1 MYLAHNS
8 QKRLRIDVAE
18 AKRLRVSIRRI
29 LEKDQLLT
37 LNERELLAT
46 YAKYRID
53 SVALWGHN
61 SRIKAFQIATGDI
74 LTQICGTEREGKL
87 DPAFSAVEN
96 SVHSAVMARKK
107 YSLRSR

>member
-1 MYLAHNS
+1 MSLAHNS
-8 QKRLRIDVAE
+8 QKRLRISAVE
-18 AKRLRVSIRRI
+18 AKRLRVSIRHI

-53 SVALWGHN
+53 SVASWRHD

-74 LTQICGTEREGKL
+74 LNKICGIEREGKL
-87 DPAFSAVEN
+87 DSAFIALEN
-96 SVHSAVMARKK
+96 GVHTAIMARKQ
-107 YSLRSR
+107 YSLRLR

>member
-1 MYLAHNS
+1 MSLAHNS
-8 QKRLRIDVAE
+8 QKRLRIDAAE

-29 LEKDQLLT
+29 LENNQLLSQG
-37 LNERELLAT
+37 ERELMAT

-53 SVALWGHN
+53 SVTLWRQD

-74 LTQICGTEREGKL
+74 LTQICGIEREGKL
-87 DPAFSAVEN
+87 DTTFIAVEN
-96 SVHSAVMARKK
+96 GVHSAVMARKQ